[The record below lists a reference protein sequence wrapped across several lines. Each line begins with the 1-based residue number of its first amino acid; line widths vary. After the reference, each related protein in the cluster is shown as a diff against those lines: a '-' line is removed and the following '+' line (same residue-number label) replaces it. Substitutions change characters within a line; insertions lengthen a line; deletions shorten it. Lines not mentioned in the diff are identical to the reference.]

1 MHKEEAFNKIM
12 SQVNPQRR
20 KRKRKGGKLSVSALS
35 TKVIPQKEAKTP
47 DLTRE
52 KSENLDYMELAERQ
66 KYLESLIKGILNK
79 KPTFSKNEKIKKEV
93 SLVSGIQRSVRN
105 LNGSQSK
112 VKILNKSAFKKLSS
126 DFSNSFA
133 GLSKSNTPNVKFV
146 PALRRGG
153 VVNEPTLILAGEAGP
168 EMVRPLNAT
177 PPVKTEKPDT
187 DELIEMMMESLESK
201 KESSTEALK
210 KIETKKPDT
219 DELIEMMLEDLK
231 EEESKQPKNPSP
243 VREENIQPEKPP
255 SEKPSTDPFEN
266 AYSEVVNKSPD
277 MSKVPRKELRTG
289 SHRKDQIVRSRNLT
303 NDGLRRDPSRDQP
316 IADPFLFESD
326 LKEIEE
332 NRAELKLA
340 GEKDRKDADPR
351 NLLSGTDI
359 DSDDDLYKPKVTSP
373 LAGGFGKESRNI
385 RDASAAASAEREKKI
400 EELDLPK
407 MTADDIYEPKVKS
420 PLAGGSPR
428 SPYNLRKEYDESVG
442 EVTVSKDKMD
452 RINEDSNLLDRDTLL
467 SPYVSQAEFQS
478 KEEYAKRMGLD
489 PSKPGGAKLPSGL
502 QTNYDITENEDGSIT
517 IRAKTKKAS
526 PVFNKSEDIKADS
539 IPEYPAGGLSSSMS
553 KTPMNLEVPGQMME
567 RSDLQ
572 TASQMTQTPPLPPLP
587 KISGGGGTP
596 KPAESSGVGGLP
608 LTANPSGSFSKVRME
623 QQFLPRWRQTLG

>member
-112 VKILNKSAFKKLSS
+112 IKILNKSAFKKLSS

-177 PPVKTEKPDT
+177 SPATPPVKTEKPDT
-187 DELIEMMMESLESK
+187 DELIEMLLEN
-201 KESSTEALK
+201 
-210 KIETKKPDT
+210 
-219 DELIEMMLEDLK
+219 LK
-231 EEESKQPKNPSP
+231 EEKSKKPK
-243 VREENIQPEKPP
+243 KPL
-255 SEKPSTDPFEN
+255 SEKPSTDPFED

-277 MSKVPRKELRTG
+277 MSKAPRKELRTG

-303 NDGLRRDPSRDQP
+303 NDGLRRDPSRNQP

-340 GEKDRKDADPR
+340 GEQDRKDADPR

-359 DSDDDLYKPKVTSP
+359 DSDDDLYKPEVTSP

-385 RDASAAASAEREKKI
+385 RDASAKASAEREKRI
-400 EELDLPK
+400 EELDLPRL
-407 MTADDIYEPKVKS
+407 TADDIYEPKVTS

-442 EVTVSKDKMD
+442 EVTISKDKMD

-467 SPYVSQAEFQS
+467 SPYVSQAKFQS

-526 PVFNKSEDIKADS
+526 PVFNKSEDNKENS
-539 IPEYPAGGLSSSMS
+539 IPGYPAGELSDSML
-553 KTPMNLEVPGQMME
+553 KTPMNLEVPEQMMQ
-567 RSDLQ
+567 RNDLQ
-572 TASQMTQTPPLPPLP
+572 TTSQMTQTPPLPSLP
-587 KISGGGGTP
+587 KISGGGGVQKTM
-596 KPAESSGVGGLP
+596 ESSSGGGLP
-608 LTANPSGSFSKVRME
+608 LTASPSGTFSKVKME

>member
-219 DELIEMMLEDLK
+219 EELIEMMMEDLK